1 MLAGPFGVRRELLV
15 VDLDGAEKFER
26 MGTNFLNGEK
36 YEEAIESF
44 DRAIELYSGS
54 FQSHWG
60 RGVARF
66 FLSQSELAI
75 KNLDRAIELNP
86 EKPEA
91 YWFRGLAMRLLGR
104 YGWEQEMRK
113 AVDMFREQGTIG
125 NVSDLEKTIES
136 FKKESTSP

>member
-1 MLAGPFGVRRELLV
+1 MRVLTGR
-15 VDLDGAEKFER
+15 
-26 MGTNFLNGEK
+26 LNCIPEV
-36 YEEAIESF
+36 
-44 DRAIELYSGS
+44 

-75 KNLDRAIELNP
+75 KNLDRAIELDP

-113 AVDMFREQGTIG
+113 AVDMFREHGTIG
-125 NVSDLEKTIES
+125 NVSDLEEDNREFQKGTCLS
-136 FKKESTSP
+136 